1 MTLSIHLPSEHSI
14 GKLLFGGSHTCS
26 PKCQHAGILGQ
37 LERKSYLFFCTLG
50 FFWCSCKSWRCQFF
64 VEFLSKGDGFVF
76 GWERKGKQYA

>member
-37 LERKSYLFFCTLG
+37 LERKSYLFFFVLWG
-50 FFWCSCKSWRCQFF
+50 FFGVHARAGDANSL
-64 VEFLSKGDGFVF
+64 FLSEGGGFVF

>member
-37 LERKSYLFFCTLG
+37 LERKSYLFFLYFG
-50 FFWCSCKSWRCQFF
+50 
-64 VEFLSKGDGFVF
+64 VFLVF
-76 GWERKGKQYA
+76 MQELEMPILC